1 MRQRHNC
8 NEILRGATSVQKF
21 SDALR
26 SGQRRTDS
34 SITLISTT
42 AFTFRKTNP
51 EKFLHAKFHPN
62 RRSVSD
68 CLQHDSVARVHLRQ
82 RILVSSVHLRKEM
95 WPSLK
100 VCTHHP
106 CLLAVFTCRERG
118 SLRASSLPV
127 ESYLAGRNTADRKS
141 SFVVATPPQHS
152 AIPLS
157 ARNQQQYRSFVEVYL
172 HITLYQIT

>member
-1 MRQRHNC
+1 VLSTAGARAPFSSYTWGGFLRQRHNC
-8 NEILRGATSVQKF
+8 NEILRGAKSVQKF
-21 SDALR
+21 PDALR

-34 SITLISTT
+34 SITLISTI
-42 AFTFRKTNP
+42 AFTFRNTNP

-118 SLRASSLPV
+118 
-127 ESYLAGRNTADRKS
+127 
-141 SFVVATPPQHS
+141 
-152 AIPLS
+152 
-157 ARNQQQYRSFVEVYL
+157 
-172 HITLYQIT
+172 